1 LISEKE
7 IKALR
12 TRCSFSG
19 CGGSLLTGKNA
30 YKGKP
35 CPDPTKYSD
44 IFGLLELYAQK
55 SFALTAKRG
64 IIY

>member
-1 LISEKE
+1 M
-7 IKALR
+7 
-12 TRCSFSG
+12 
-19 CGGSLLTGKNA
+19 GSVNGKNA

-35 CPDPTKYSD
+35 RPNPMKYSD